1 MTSYTSNLVLKNFM
15 IKSSFEFSLTSL
27 SCGDITG
34 FLTSSKNDLSSVIYL
49 MWMYKVFD
57 GSDGC
62 CVEGSIGDIC
72 FKEVEI
78 RGVPNLT
85 VK

>member
-1 MTSYTSNLVLKNFM
+1 MNK
-15 IKSSFEFSLTSL
+15 I
-27 SCGDITG
+27 
-34 FLTSSKNDLSSVIYL
+34 
-49 MWMYKVFD
+49 FD
-57 GSDGC
+57 RSDGC

-78 RGVPNLT
+78 RGVPDLT